1 MADKDAVFR
10 KKLLEMFRIEAG
22 EHAAAISSG
31 LIELEKADLPEEAR
45 GKTLEAIYR
54 DAHSLKGAA
63 RAVDLGSIES
73 VCQRLE
79 SVFAAMKRGGI
90 EASGGLYDLLHRAVD
105 AVDGFARSA
114 GSGDPDSGLT
124 QAAEITR
131 SLEDFLRGRIERSP
145 GEKQEK
151 KSEGKSEVAPAQD
164 ESHGA
169 EPSPEVPG
177 SAGGTV
183 RVSSAKLDSLL
194 IQTEELLFVKN
205 AFRHLCSGI
214 GEAGADLRNRRKEVR
229 TEEVVKLLMH
239 RLDSLGKQA
248 RTDAW
253 IAGGMA
259 DALLDDMKKA
269 VMLPCSHVLEILP
282 KVARD
287 LSRQQAKE
295 VGVAIDGK
303 EIEIDKRILEEMKD
317 PFLHILR
324 NCIDHG
330 IETPSEREEGGKPRA
345 GKIAISISR
354 KDGKRIEV
362 SVSDDGRGIDVGK
375 VRATAV
381 KAGILSPEEAA
392 SLADGETIPLVF
404 RSGVSTSPIIT
415 EISGR
420 GLGLAI
426 VREKV
431 ETLGGSVSIDSAPGK
446 GSTLRILLPLTLATF
461 RGVLVRTDG
470 HAFVLP
476 TMSVERVLRV
486 KRQEIRTAENRETI
500 AYEKEALSLVRLGD
514 VLELPRGS
522 GGEGTSPFAKVV
534 ILSHGGKRIGFAV
547 DEIGGEQEILL
558 KGLGK
563 PLLRVRNVAGA
574 TILGGGNVV
583 PVLHVADLM
592 KSAARAAGS
601 ARGALAASGGED
613 AAERKSILVVEDSIT
628 SRTLLKNILE
638 AAGYRVTTAV
648 DGEDGMTKLKTDIV
662 DLVVSDVEMPRMNG
676 FTLTAKIRADRKLSE
691 LPVVLVTALESRE
704 DRERGID
711 AGANAYIVKSN
722 FDQSNLLGVIRRLA

>member
-1 MADKDAVFR
+1 MTDKDDDFR
-10 KKLLEMFRIEAG
+10 KKLLDMFRIEAG
-22 EHAAAISSG
+22 EHAAAVSSG
-31 LIELEKADLPEEAR
+31 LIELEKPELPEEAR
-45 GKTLEAIYR
+45 GKILEAIYR

-63 RAVDLGSIES
+63 RAVDLGAIES

-79 SVFAAMKRGGI
+79 SVFAALKRGEI

-105 AVDGFARSA
+105 AVNGFARSA
-114 GSGDPDSGLT
+114 GSGNSGSALL

-131 SLEDFLRGRIERSP
+131 SLEDFLRKRVESSP
-145 GEKQEK
+145 AEKQGK
-151 KSEGKSEVAPAQD
+151 KPGREPAPD
-164 ESHGA
+164 ESPGA
-169 EPSPEVPG
+169 EPTPEATGP
-177 SAGGTV
+177 AGGTV

-194 IQTEELLFVKN
+194 IQAEELLFVKN

-214 GEAGADLRNRRKEVR
+214 GEADADLRNRRKEAR
-229 TEEVVKLLMH
+229 TEEVVKTLAH

-248 RTDAW
+248 RADAW

-287 LSRQQAKE
+287 LSRLQAKE
-295 VGVAIDGK
+295 VGVTIVGK

-317 PFLHILR
+317 PFIHILR
-324 NCIDHG
+324 NCVDHG
-330 IETPSEREEGGKPRA
+330 IETPSEREKEGKPRA
-345 GKIAISISR
+345 GKISISVSR
-354 KDGKRIEV
+354 RDGKRIEV
-362 SVSDDGRGIDVGK
+362 SVSDDGRGIDAGK

-415 EISGR
+415 EVSGR

-431 ETLGGSVSIDSAPGK
+431 EALGGSVSIDSASGK
-446 GSTLRILLPLTLATF
+446 GSTLRILLPVTLATF
-461 RGVLVRTDG
+461 RGILVRADG
-470 HAFVLP
+470 HAFILP
-476 TMSVERVLRV
+476 TMNVERVLRV
-486 KRQEIRTAENRETI
+486 KREEIGTAENREAIT
-500 AYEKEALSLVRLGD
+500 YGREALSLVHLGD
-514 VLELPRGS
+514 VLELPQ
-522 GGEGTSPFAKVV
+522 GGGGDGASPFTKAV
-534 ILSHGGKRIGFAV
+534 ILSHGGKRIAFAV
-547 DEIGGEQEILL
+547 DEIGGEQEVLL
-558 KGLGK
+558 KGFRK
-563 PLLRVRNVAGA
+563 PLRRVRNVSGA
-574 TILGGGNVV
+574 TILGGGKVV

-592 KSAARAAGS
+592 KSATRAAG
-601 ARGALAASGGED
+601 RGRESLAASGEKETT
-613 AAERKSILVVEDSIT
+613 ERKSILVVEDSIT

-638 AAGYRVTTAV
+638 AAGYLVTTAV
-648 DGEDGMTKLKTDIV
+648 NGVDGMTKLKTESV
-662 DLVVSDVEMPRMNG
+662 NLVVSDIEMPRMDG
-676 FTLTAKIRADRKLSE
+676 FVLTAKIREDRKLSA

>member
-1 MADKDAVFR
+1 MTDKDDVFR
-10 KKLLEMFRIEAG
+10 EKLLDMFRIEAG
-22 EHAAAISSG
+22 EHAAAVSSG
-31 LIELEKADLPEEAR
+31 LIELEKPELPEEAR
-45 GKTLEAIYR
+45 GKILEAIYR

-63 RAVDLGSIES
+63 RAVDLGAIES

-79 SVFAAMKRGGI
+79 SVFAALKRGEI
-90 EASGGLYDLLHRAVD
+90 EVSGGLYDLLHRAVD

-114 GSGDPDSGLT
+114 GSGDPGSALP

-131 SLEDFLRGRIERSP
+131 SLEDVLRGRAAPSP
-145 GEKQEK
+145 
-151 KSEGKSEVAPAQD
+151 PD
-164 ESHGA
+164 ESPGA
-169 EPSPEVPG
+169 EPTPEATGP
-177 SAGGTV
+177 AGGTV

-194 IQTEELLFVKN
+194 IQAEELLFVKN

-229 TEEVVKLLMH
+229 TEEFVKSLMH

-248 RTDAW
+248 GNDAW

-259 DALLDDMKKA
+259 DALLDDMKKV

-287 LSRQQAKE
+287 LSRLQAKE

-303 EIEIDKRILEEMKD
+303 EIEIDKRILDEMKD
-317 PFLHILR
+317 PFIHILR

-330 IETPSEREEGGKPRA
+330 IETPSEREKGGKPRA

-362 SVSDDGRGIDVGK
+362 SVSDDGRGIDAGK
-375 VRATAV
+375 VRATVV

-431 ETLGGSVSIDSAPGK
+431 EALGGSVSIDSAPGK
-446 GSTLRILLPLTLATF
+446 GSTLRIILPVTLATF
-461 RGVLVRTDG
+461 RGILVRADG
-470 HAFVLP
+470 HAFILP
-476 TMSVERVLRV
+476 TMNVERVLRV
-486 KRQEIRTAENRETI
+486 KREEIRTAENREAIT
-500 AYEKEALSLVRLGD
+500 YGREALSLVHLGD
-514 VLELPRGS
+514 VLELPQGD
-522 GGEGTSPFAKVV
+522 GGDGASPFTKAV
-534 ILSHGGKRIGFAV
+534 ILSHGGKRIAFAV
-547 DEIGGEQEILL
+547 DEIGGEQEVLL
-558 KGLGK
+558 KGFRK

-574 TILGGGNVV
+574 TIMGGG
-583 PVLHVADLM
+583 
-592 KSAARAAGS
+592 K
-601 ARGALAASGGED
+601 
-613 AAERKSILVVEDSIT
+613 
-628 SRTLLKNILE
+628 
-638 AAGYRVTTAV
+638 
-648 DGEDGMTKLKTDIV
+648 
-662 DLVVSDVEMPRMNG
+662 
-676 FTLTAKIRADRKLSE
+676 
-691 LPVVLVTALESRE
+691 
-704 DRERGID
+704 
-711 AGANAYIVKSN
+711 
-722 FDQSNLLGVIRRLA
+722 

>member
-1 MADKDAVFR
+1 MTDKDDVFR
-10 KKLLEMFRIEAG
+10 KKLLDMFRIEAG
-22 EHAAAISSG
+22 EHAAAVSSG
-31 LIELEKADLPEEAR
+31 LIELEKPELSEEAR

-63 RAVDLGSIES
+63 RAVDLGAIES

-79 SVFAAMKRGGI
+79 SVFAALKRGEI
-90 EASGGLYDLLHRAVD
+90 EASSGLYDLLHRAVD

-114 GSGDPDSGLT
+114 GSGDPGSALP

-131 SLEDFLRGRIERSP
+131 SLEDVLRGRAAPSP
-145 GEKQEK
+145 
-151 KSEGKSEVAPAQD
+151 PD
-164 ESHGA
+164 ESPGA
-169 EPSPEVPG
+169 EPTPEATDP
-177 SAGGTV
+177 AGGTV

-194 IQTEELLFVKN
+194 VQAEELLFVKN

-214 GEAGADLRNRRKEVR
+214 GEAGADLRNRRKELR
-229 TEEVVKLLMH
+229 TEEFVKLLMH

-248 RTDAW
+248 GNDAW

-259 DALLDDMKKA
+259 DALLDDMKKV

-287 LSRQQAKE
+287 LSRLQAKE

-317 PFLHILR
+317 PFIHILR

-330 IETPSEREEGGKPRA
+330 IETPSERENGGKPRA

-362 SVSDDGRGIDVGK
+362 SVSDDGRGIDAGQ

-431 ETLGGSVSIDSAPGK
+431 EALGGSVSIDSAPGK
-446 GSTLRILLPLTLATF
+446 GSTLRIILPVTLATF
-461 RGVLVRTDG
+461 RGILVRVDG

-476 TMSVERVLRV
+476 TMNVERVLRV
-486 KRQEIRTAENRETI
+486 KREEIRTAENREAIT
-500 AYEKEALSLVRLGD
+500 YGMEALSLVHLGD
-514 VLELPRGS
+514 VLELPQGD
-522 GGEGTSPFAKVV
+522 GGEGASPFTKVV
-534 ILSHGGKRIGFAV
+534 ILSHGGKRIAFAV
-547 DEIGGEQEILL
+547 DEIGGEQEVLL
-558 KGLGK
+558 KGFRK

-574 TILGGGNVV
+574 TIMGGGKVV

-592 KSAARAAGS
+592 KSVT
-601 ARGALAASGGED
+601 RGAGRVRESLAASGEKE
-613 AAERKSILVVEDSIT
+613 ATERKSILVVEDSIT

-648 DGEDGMTKLKTDIV
+648 DGVDGMTKLKTDSV

-676 FTLTAKIRADRKLSE
+676 FILTAKIRADRKLSE
-691 LPVVLVTALESRE
+691 LPVVLVTAMESRE

>member
-1 MADKDAVFR
+1 M
-10 KKLLEMFRIEAG
+10 
-22 EHAAAISSG
+22 
-31 LIELEKADLPEEAR
+31 
-45 GKTLEAIYR
+45 
-54 DAHSLKGAA
+54 
-63 RAVDLGSIES
+63 
-73 VCQRLE
+73 
-79 SVFAAMKRGGI
+79 
-90 EASGGLYDLLHRAVD
+90 
-105 AVDGFARSA
+105 
-114 GSGDPDSGLT
+114 
-124 QAAEITR
+124 
-131 SLEDFLRGRIERSP
+131 
-145 GEKQEK
+145 
-151 KSEGKSEVAPAQD
+151 
-164 ESHGA
+164 
-169 EPSPEVPG
+169 
-177 SAGGTV
+177 

-194 IQTEELLFVKN
+194 VQAEELLFVKN

-214 GEAGADLRNRRKEVR
+214 GEAGADLRSRRKEAR
-229 TEEVVKLLMH
+229 TEEFVKTLMD

-248 RTDAW
+248 GNDAW

-259 DALLDDMKKA
+259 DALLDDMKKV
-269 VMLPCSHVLEILP
+269 VMLPCSHVLEILT

-287 LSRQQAKE
+287 LSRLQAKE

-317 PFLHILR
+317 PFIHILR

-330 IETPSEREEGGKPRA
+330 IETPSEREKGGKPRA

-362 SVSDDGRGIDVGK
+362 SVSDDGRGIDAGK

-431 ETLGGSVSIDSAPGK
+431 EALGGSVSIDSAPGK
-446 GSTLRILLPLTLATF
+446 GSTLRILLPVTLATF
-461 RGVLVRTDG
+461 RGILVRADG
-470 HAFVLP
+470 HAFILP
-476 TMSVERVLRV
+476 TTNVERVLRV
-486 KRQEIRTAENRETI
+486 KREEIRTAENRKAIT
-500 AYEKEALSLVRLGD
+500 YGREALSLVHLGD
-514 VLELPRGS
+514 VLELPQGD
-522 GGEGTSPFAKVV
+522 GGDGASPFTKAV
-534 ILSHGGKRIGFAV
+534 ILSHGGKRIAFAV
-547 DEIGGEQEILL
+547 DEIGGEQEVLL
-558 KGLGK
+558 KGFRK
-563 PLLRVRNVAGA
+563 PLRRVRNVSGA
-574 TILGGGNVV
+574 TIMGGGKVV

-592 KSAARAAGS
+592 KSAMRAAGRI
-601 ARGALAASGGED
+601 RGESVAASGEKEAG
-613 AAERKSILVVEDSIT
+613 ERKSILVVEDSIT

-648 DGEDGMTKLKTDIV
+648 DGVEGMTKLKTESV
-662 DLVVSDVEMPRMNG
+662 DLVISDVDMPRMNG
-676 FTLTAKIRADRKLSE
+676 FILTAKIREDRKLSA

-722 FDQSNLLGVIRRLA
+722 FDQSNLLGVLRRLA

>member
-1 MADKDAVFR
+1 MTDKDDDFR
-10 KKLLEMFRIEAG
+10 KKLLDMFRIEAG
-22 EHAAAISSG
+22 EHAAALSSG
-31 LIELEKADLPEEAR
+31 LIELEKAELPEETR
-45 GKTLEAIYR
+45 GRILEAIYR

-63 RAVDLGSIES
+63 RAVDLGAIES

-79 SVFAAMKRGGI
+79 TVFAALKRGEI

-114 GSGDPDSGLT
+114 GSGDPGSALPR
-124 QAAEITR
+124 AAEITR
-131 SLEDFLRGRIERSP
+131 SLEDFLRGR
-145 GEKQEK
+145 
-151 KSEGKSEVAPAQD
+151 VAP
-164 ESHGA
+164 
-169 EPSPEVPG
+169 SPPDG
-177 SAGGTV
+177 SPDAGPTPEATGPAGGTV

-194 IQTEELLFVKN
+194 IQAEELLFVKN

-229 TEEVVKLLMH
+229 TEEFVKSLMH

-248 RTDAW
+248 GNDAW

-282 KVARD
+282 KIARD

-295 VGVAIDGK
+295 VEVAVDGK

-317 PFLHILR
+317 PFIHILR
-324 NCIDHG
+324 NCVDHG
-330 IETPSEREEGGKPRA
+330 IETPAEREKAGKLRA

-354 KDGKRIEV
+354 RSGKRIEV
-362 SVSDDGRGIDVGK
+362 SVSDDGRGIDAEK
-375 VRATAV
+375 VRATAI
-381 KAGILSPEEAA
+381 KAGILSSGEAL
-392 SLADGETIPLVF
+392 SLTDGETIPLVF

-431 ETLGGSVSIDSAPGK
+431 EALGGFVSIDSVPGR
-446 GSTLRILLPLTLATF
+446 GSTLRILLPVTLATF
-461 RGVLVRTDG
+461 RGILVRADG
-470 HAFVLP
+470 HSFVLP
-476 TMSVERVLRV
+476 TMNVEQVLRV
-486 KRQEIRTAENRETI
+486 KREEIRTAENRETI
-500 AYEKEALSLVRLGD
+500 TYESEAISFVHLGD
-514 VLELPRGS
+514 VLELPQGG
-522 GGEGTSPFAKVV
+522 GGEGASLFTKVV
-534 ILSHGGKRIGFAV
+534 ILSHGGRRIAFAV
-547 DEIGGEQEILL
+547 DEIGAEQEVLL
-558 KGLGK
+558 KGFRK

-574 TILGGGNVV
+574 TILGGGNAV

-592 KSAARAAGS
+592 KSATRAAGRVRES
-601 ARGALAASGGED
+601 LAGAVEKEAT
-613 AAERKSILVVEDSIT
+613 ERKSILVVEDSIT

-648 DGEDGMTKLKTDIV
+648 DGVDGMTKLKTESV
-662 DLVVSDVEMPRMNG
+662 DLVISDVDMPRMDG
-676 FTLTAKIRADRKLSE
+676 FVLTAKIRKDRKLSE
-691 LPVVLVTALESRE
+691 LPVVLVTGMESRE

-711 AGANAYIVKSN
+711 VGANAYIVKSN
-722 FDQSNLLGVIRRLA
+722 FDQSNLLGVVRRLV

>member
-1 MADKDAVFR
+1 MTDKDDDFR
-10 KKLLEMFRIEAG
+10 KKLLDMFRIEAG
-22 EHAAAISSG
+22 EHAAAVSSG
-31 LIELEKADLPEEAR
+31 LIELEKPELPEEAR
-45 GKTLEAIYR
+45 GKILEAIYR

-63 RAVDLGSIES
+63 RAVDLGAIES

-79 SVFAAMKRGGI
+79 SVFAALKRGEI

-114 GSGDPDSGLT
+114 GSGDSGSALLH
-124 QAAEITR
+124 AAEITR
-131 SLEDFLRGRIERSP
+131 SLEDFLRGRVESSP
-145 GEKQEK
+145 AEKQGK
-151 KSEGKSEVAPAQD
+151 KPGGEPAPD
-164 ESHGA
+164 ESPGA
-169 EPSPEVPG
+169 EPTPEATGP
-177 SAGGTV
+177 AGGTV

-194 IQTEELLFVKN
+194 VQAEELLFVKN

-214 GEAGADLRNRRKEVR
+214 GEAGADLRNRRKEAR
-229 TEEVVKLLMH
+229 TEEVVKTLMH

-248 RTDAW
+248 GNDAW

-259 DALLDDMKKA
+259 DALLDDMKKV
-269 VMLPCSHVLEILP
+269 VMLPCSNVLEILT

-287 LSRQQAKE
+287 LSRLQAKE

-317 PFLHILR
+317 PFIHILR

-330 IETPSEREEGGKPRA
+330 IETPSEREKGGKPRA

-362 SVSDDGRGIDVGK
+362 SVSDDGRGIDAGK

-404 RSGVSTSPIIT
+404 RSGISTSPIIT

-431 ETLGGSVSIDSAPGK
+431 EALGGSVSIDSVPGK
-446 GSTLRILLPLTLATF
+446 GSTLRILLPVTLATF
-461 RGVLVRTDG
+461 RGILVRADG
-470 HAFVLP
+470 HAFILP
-476 TMSVERVLRV
+476 TTNVERVLRV
-486 KRQEIRTAENRETI
+486 KREEIRTAENRKAIT
-500 AYEKEALSLVRLGD
+500 YGREALSLVHLGD
-514 VLELPRGS
+514 VLELPQGD
-522 GGEGTSPFAKVV
+522 GGDGASSFTKAV
-534 ILSHGGKRIGFAV
+534 ILSHGGKRIAFAV
-547 DEIGGEQEILL
+547 DEIGGEQEVLL
-558 KGLGK
+558 KGFRK
-563 PLLRVRNVAGA
+563 PLRRVRNVSGA
-574 TILGGGNVV
+574 TILGGGKVV

-592 KSAARAAGS
+592 KSAMRAAGRI
-601 ARGALAASGGED
+601 RGESVAASGEKEAG
-613 AAERKSILVVEDSIT
+613 ERKSILVVEDSIT

-648 DGEDGMTKLKTDIV
+648 DGVEGMTKLKTESV
-662 DLVVSDVEMPRMNG
+662 DLVISDVDMPRMNG
-676 FTLTAKIRADRKLSE
+676 FILTAKIREDRKLSA

-722 FDQSNLLGVIRRLA
+722 FDQSNLLGVLRRLA

>member
-1 MADKDAVFR
+1 MTDKDDDFR
-10 KKLLEMFRIEAG
+10 RKLLDMFRIEAR
-22 EHAAAISSG
+22 EHAAAVSSG
-31 LIELEKADLPEEAR
+31 LIELEKPELPEEAR
-45 GKTLEAIYR
+45 GKILEAIYR

-63 RAVDLGSIES
+63 RAVDLGAIES

-79 SVFAAMKRGGI
+79 SVFAALKRGEI

-105 AVDGFARSA
+105 AVDGFVRSA
-114 GSGDPDSGLT
+114 GSVTPGSALP

-131 SLEDFLRGRIERSP
+131 SLEDFLRGRVESSP
-145 GEKQEK
+145 AEKQEK
-151 KSEGKSEVAPAQD
+151 KPGGEPAPD
-164 ESHGA
+164 ESPGA
-169 EPSPEVPG
+169 EPTPEATGP
-177 SAGGTV
+177 AGGTV

-194 IQTEELLFVKN
+194 IQAEELLFVKN

-214 GEAGADLRNRRKEVR
+214 GEADADLRNRRKEAR
-229 TEEVVKLLMH
+229 TEEVVKTLAH

-248 RTDAW
+248 RADAW

-287 LSRQQAKE
+287 LSRLQAKE
-295 VGVAIDGK
+295 VGVAIVGK

-317 PFLHILR
+317 PFIHILR
-324 NCIDHG
+324 NCVDHG
-330 IETPSEREEGGKPRA
+330 IETPSEREKEGKPRA
-345 GKIAISISR
+345 GKISISVSR
-354 KDGKRIEV
+354 RDGKRIEV
-362 SVSDDGRGIDVGK
+362 SVSDDGRGIDAGK

-415 EISGR
+415 EVSGR

-431 ETLGGSVSIDSAPGK
+431 EALGGSVSIDSVSGK
-446 GSTLRILLPLTLATF
+446 GSTLRILLPVTLATF
-461 RGVLVRTDG
+461 RGILVRADG
-470 HAFVLP
+470 HAFILP
-476 TMSVERVLRV
+476 TMNVERVLRV
-486 KRQEIRTAENRETI
+486 KREEIGTAENREAIT
-500 AYEKEALSLVRLGD
+500 YGREALSLVHLGD
-514 VLELPRGS
+514 VLELPQ
-522 GGEGTSPFAKVV
+522 GGGGDGASPFTKAV
-534 ILSHGGKRIGFAV
+534 ILSHGGKRIAFAV
-547 DEIGGEQEILL
+547 DEIGGEQEVLL
-558 KGLGK
+558 KGFRK
-563 PLLRVRNVAGA
+563 PLRRVRNVSGA
-574 TILGGGNVV
+574 TILGGGKVV

-592 KSAARAAGS
+592 KSATRAAG
-601 ARGALAASGGED
+601 RGREALAASGEKETT
-613 AAERKSILVVEDSIT
+613 ERKSILVVEDSIT

-638 AAGYRVTTAV
+638 AAGYLVTTAV
-648 DGEDGMTKLKTDIV
+648 DGVDGMTKLKTESV
-662 DLVVSDVEMPRMNG
+662 DLVVSDIEMPRMDG
-676 FTLTAKIRADRKLSE
+676 FVLTAKIREDRKLSA